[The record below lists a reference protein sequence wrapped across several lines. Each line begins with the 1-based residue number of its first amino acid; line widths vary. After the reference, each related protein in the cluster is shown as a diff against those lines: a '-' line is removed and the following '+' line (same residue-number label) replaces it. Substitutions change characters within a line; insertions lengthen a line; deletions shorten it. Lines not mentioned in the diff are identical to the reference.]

1 MMKLFA
7 LFLSFA
13 SLTVVYSQTA
23 DSVHADTTRSTKVDT
38 LVSDTTGLF
47 STKKAI
53 AKADTL
59 IPIYQNPLFPASQFI
74 DKKKIDFLDYRF
86 TGDLF
91 SPFGLSFQRNYG
103 FAGYPNELMLYG
115 TNEISFFENGIYVNN
130 RSSNRF
136 NLNLMPSE
144 MIDSIE
150 IIPSPR
156 GFLYGPASSPA
167 AVNFI
172 ERDIFPTAPYT
183 RIKYYEGP
191 NGEAFIDAVL
201 SAIMFRDFIFKL
213 DISNRKVDL
222 TYVNSTFSIWQ
233 GEAHLKYLL
242 SEKTNISLFYGYN
255 DYDAG
260 LNGGVNV
267 DSISMV
273 TSDINE
279 ILYDVQVA
287 PVYYPEKRLN
297 ILQHNV
303 GLRLFTDPVKYLHTD
318 LSLYYRFSNDEV
330 SNPPEVQNYPRRT
343 KDKTTG
349 ALLKQ
354 DVSFAFADLR
364 VLAQYEKTHS
374 DYYVPGSNMA
384 LSESHFTLSPVLS
397 LNLIDSTII
406 PSVYYKFQNIND
418 AGSRSYNG
426 LGFDAA
432 LNPLKYLKLYGG
444 YSNYKSADL
453 SGNVNTIQISAKLN
467 IDNLSLGFDFIN
479 RNESFLYVH
488 PSIITGEG
496 GYYLDLGTTQVGGN
510 LGIRVW
516 KLLLEAGSFYDLS
529 KHEPLDN
536 APAASITSPKIKLTG
551 GLYLDGYFFDENLEL
566 KTGFAVNYNSAQ
578 RIFISGAEQSLAHSF
593 VTVDF
598 TLAGEIKKAAVAYF
612 TWENLFDR
620 TYYMV
625 PYYPMFRRGIRF
637 GVAWEL
643 FN

>member
-7 LFLSFA
+7 LFLSLA
-13 SLTVVYSQTA
+13 SLAVVYPQTA
-23 DSVHADTTRSTKVDT
+23 DSVYADTTRHTIADT
-38 LVSDTTGLF
+38 LASDTTGLF
-47 STKKAI
+47 STKKGI

-59 IPIYQNPLFPASQFI
+59 IPIYQNPFYSASEFI
-74 DKKKIDFLDYRF
+74 DKKKIDFLDYRY

-103 FAGYPNELMLYG
+103 FVGYPNELILYG
-115 TNEISFFENGIYVNN
+115 TNDISFFENGIYANN
-130 RSSNRF
+130 RSSGRF

-172 ERDIFPTAPYT
+172 GRDLLPTAPYT

-201 SAIMFRDFIFKL
+201 SAIMFRDFIFTL

-222 TYVNSTFSIWQ
+222 SYVNSTFSIWQ
-233 GEAHLKYLL
+233 GEAHLKYIL
-242 SEKTNISLFYGYN
+242 SKKADISVFYGYN
-255 DYDAG
+255 DYDGG

-267 DSISMV
+267 DSISRV
-273 TSDINE
+273 TSGINA
-279 ILYDVQVA
+279 ILYDAQTA

-303 GLRLFTDPVKYLHTD
+303 GVRLFTDPVKYLHTD

-364 VLAQYEKTHS
+364 VLAQYEKTNS
-374 DYYVPGSNMA
+374 KYSVPGSNIA
-384 LSESHFTLSPVLS
+384 LSETYFTLSPVLS
-397 LNLIDSTII
+397 LNPIDSIII
-406 PSVYYKFQNIND
+406 PSVYYKFQNINN

-432 LNPLKYLKLYGG
+432 LNPLKYLTLYGG
-444 YSNYKSADL
+444 YSNYKSGDL

-467 IDNLSLGFDFIN
+467 IDNVNLGLDFIN
-479 RNESFLYVH
+479 RSESFLYVH
-488 PSIITGEG
+488 PSIITEEG

-510 LGIRVW
+510 LGLRVW
-516 KLLLEAGSFYDLS
+516 KLLLEASSFYDLS
-529 KHEPLDN
+529 KHKSFDN
-536 APAASITSPKIKLTG
+536 APALSIASPKVKLTG
-551 GLYLDGYFFDENLEL
+551 GIYLDGYFFDDNLNL

-578 RIFISGAEQSLAHSF
+578 RIFIPGTEQTIANSF

-620 TYYMV
+620 TYYIV

-643 FN
+643 LN